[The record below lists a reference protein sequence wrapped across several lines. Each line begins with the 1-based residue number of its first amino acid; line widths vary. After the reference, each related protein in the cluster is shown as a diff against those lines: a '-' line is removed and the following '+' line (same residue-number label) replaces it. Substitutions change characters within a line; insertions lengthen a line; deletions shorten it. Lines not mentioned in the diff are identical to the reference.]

1 MASQRSI
8 VFIAA
13 GYAMV
18 FLSLMIIV
26 VAQDE
31 AQSASDQWALSSD
44 DDQSKANSWIIQPVK
59 RPNIPIP
66 PGGMLLMTMEPG
78 SNMTMTDNLPQ
89 PPPPAQVTQQPT
101 TTQESNEE
109 VDSSSE
115 NISVTSQSPADA
127 TEPIVSSQNPI
138 EESVQTTEYPQFISI
153 VSEPHYVTGDYVF
166 EFSST
171 ETPATTDNEIPEGT
185 QRPESEDPSPTTQIF
200 AQTTEDS
207 LNISPIVDQTNE
219 LISPAPLIEQQ
230 TSTNDANEQLTTI
243 VPDTEVTD
251 VSWLQNVVT
260 DGVNGEIFAN
270 TETDAAVDGVTTLV
284 STDVALSTELPEIV
298 VVTED
303 FLPVT
308 TDASQTED
316 SESSDGSGN
325 GAVEDS
331 VAPIV
336 PVNNPEDLGIDIELS
351 QDEENQ
357 LARKKPSSRHLLSSD
372 SEVEKKV
379 EDVAESKEVVA
390 DAVHEVGKDEEEA
403 RQYQRRRPYP
413 IRPGDFGPRPPLNRQ
428 GYQQNLRPDYNSY
441 DDYNVISRTYEYCY
455 TIWCKFK
462 TQLKNIGL
470 L

>member
-1 MASQRSI
+1 MGGQRSTA
-8 VFIAA
+8 FTAA

-18 FLSLMIIV
+18 FFSLMIIV
-26 VAQDE
+26 VAQEE
-31 AQSASDQWALSSD
+31 ANPVSDQWALSSD

-78 SNMTMTDNLPQ
+78 SNMTMTDNLPP
-89 PPPPAQVTQQPT
+89 PPPPAQSTQQPT

-109 VDSSSE
+109 ADASSE
-115 NISVTSQSPADA
+115 AVENIAVTSQSPADA
-127 TEPIVSSQNPI
+127 TESIVTSQRPI
-138 EESVQTTEYPQFISI
+138 EESVQTTDFQ
-153 VSEPHYVTGDYVF
+153 YVTGDYIF
-166 EFSST
+166 ELSSP
-171 ETPATTDNEIPEGT
+171 ETPATTHHEISEET
-185 QRPESEDPSPTTQIF
+185 QRPESEDLSLTTQTF
-200 AQTTEDS
+200 AETTEDS
-207 LNISPIVDQTNE
+207 LNISPAVDQTNE
-219 LISPAPLIEQQ
+219 LISSVPPIEQQ
-230 TSTNDANEQLTTI
+230 TSNPDAEEQLTTI

-260 DGVNGEIFAN
+260 DGVNGEISAN
-270 TETDAAVDGVTTLV
+270 TEEVVAAVDGVTTLV
-284 STDVALSTELPEIV
+284 STDVVLSTELPEIV
-298 VVTED
+298 AVTED

-308 TDASQTED
+308 TGASQTED
-316 SESSDGSGN
+316 FESSGSAALEESN
-325 GAVEDS
+325 APVVP
-331 VAPIV
+331 VAPV
-336 PVNNPEDLGIDIELS
+336 TNPEDLGIDIELS

-357 LARKKPSSRHLLSSD
+357 LARKKPSSRHLLSSLVD
-372 SEVEKKV
+372 GETEKKV
-379 EDVAESKEVVA
+379 EDVAESKDIVS
-390 DAVHEVGKDEEEA
+390 DAVHETGKDEEEA